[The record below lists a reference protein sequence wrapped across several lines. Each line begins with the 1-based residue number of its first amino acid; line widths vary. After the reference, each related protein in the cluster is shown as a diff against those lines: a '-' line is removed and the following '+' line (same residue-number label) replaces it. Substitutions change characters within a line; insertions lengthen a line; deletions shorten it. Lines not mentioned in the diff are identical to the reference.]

1 VNVMAVRLLKYVK
14 SYPDRHGKPRH
25 YFRRKGYA
33 SVPLPPPGSPG
44 FMAAYEAANTLPIAP
59 AVTCASARVRFLPG
73 SLGWAIERF
82 MASDEYR
89 DRADNTKKQ
98 DRYIFDELRA
108 AFGAGMLRDLRDRH
122 VKTIRDHCRQK
133 FSTSVADAAVSRISV
148 LWEFADQHLDI
159 DLSAD
164 PTVGVARVHKAKS
177 KHEPWPDHVL
187 AAFEANAPGHLRFAV
202 MLCLYTGQRR
212 SDVVKMKWSQFD
224 GETIEVPVQQK
235 TGEYVAVPCHHRL
248 RSILSTMPR
257 RSEFILTGERGQPYK
272 AASLAGLIK
281 RQLKAI
287 GINGYSVHGLRSNA
301 AQRLAEAGCTPS
313 EIMSVTGHR
322 SVAMAMHYAK
332 RVEKKKLAKSAIDK
346 WEAADIAPKRA
357 KGV

>member
-1 VNVMAVRLLKYVK
+1 MAVRLLKYVK

-25 YFRRKGYA
+25 YFRRKGYP
-33 SVPLPPPGSPG
+33 SVPLPAPGSPG
-44 FMAAYEAANTLPIAP
+44 FIAAYEAANTLPIAP
-59 AVTCASARVRFLPG
+59 TATCASARVRFLPG

-82 MASDEYR
+82 MASDEHR

-108 AFGAGMLRDLRDRH
+108 SFGAGMLRDLRDRH

-133 FSTSVADAAVSRISV
+133 FSASVADAAMSRISV
-148 LWEFADQHLDI
+148 LWEFADEHLDVN
-159 DLSAD
+159 LGAN
-164 PTVGVARVHKAKS
+164 PTAGVRRVHKAKS
-177 KHEPWPDHVL
+177 KHEAWPDHVL

-235 TGEYVAVPCHHRL
+235 TGEYVAIPCHHRL

-257 RSEFILTGERGQPYK
+257 RSEFILTGERGRPYK
-272 AASLAGLIK
+272 ATSLAGLIK

-301 AQRLAEAGCTPS
+301 AQCLAEAGCTPS

-332 RVEKKKLAKSAIDK
+332 RAEKKKLAKSAIEK
-346 WEAADIAPKRA
+346 WEAADKVSNLRTKRA
-357 KGV
+357 